1 MEQIQVTE
9 NSSVN
14 EYLADIPLPACIL
27 APDGC
32 IKAANALMK
41 DVFAYEGIAEQNF
54 FALTGVKR
62 KALVAAA
69 RDEEAE
75 EIKSNEILSP
85 LSFGRITTR
94 RMMKI
99 FSCTLSM

>member
-1 MEQIQVTE
+1 MEQIKVTE

-75 EIKSNEILSP
+75 EIEIERNSQ
-85 LSFGRITTR
+85 SFVLRTNNDPKDDEDKIGRAHV
-94 RMMKI
+94 
-99 FSCTLSM
+99 

>member
-41 DVFAYEGIAEQNF
+41 DVFAYEGIS
-54 FALTGVKR
+54 L
-62 KALVAAA
+62 
-69 RDEEAE
+69 
-75 EIKSNEILSP
+75 P
-85 LSFGRITTR
+85 
-94 RMMKI
+94 
-99 FSCTLSM
+99 

>member
-62 KALVAAA
+62 LGMKKLK
-69 RDEEAE
+69 RL
-75 EIKSNEILSP
+75 KSNEILSP